1 MVQITTTQD
10 HQPAG
15 AAPNLAGKGQ
25 GTTLRLVHTAPT
37 ATKYP
42 ASGSAAA
49 EMSQGNDTLV
59 HFWLD
64 QASKQVAC
72 TAQTLWKLATARSWQ
87 ERLEIQSAFVSG
99 SLTWL
104 NEGMTRYAAVTNAM
118 VARSR
123 EARVSAAAAPRNRA
137 TEHIARFWW
146 LATPVFK

>member
-25 GTTLRLVHTAPT
+25 GTTLRLVHTTPT
-37 ATKYP
+37 ATKHP
-42 ASGSAAA
+42 VSGSAAA
-49 EMSQGNDTLV
+49 EMSRGNDTLLY
-59 HFWLD
+59 FWLE

-72 TAQTLWKLATARSWQ
+72 TAQTLRKLATARSWQ
-87 ERLEIQSAFVSG
+87 EGLEIQSAFVSG

-104 NEGMTRYAAVTNAM
+104 NDGMTRYATVTNAM

-123 EARVSAAAAPRNRA
+123 EARVGAAAATANTR
-137 TEHIARFWW
+137 
-146 LATPVFK
+146 